1 MGEEIERTGSCL
13 CGTVRLT
20 FKTANTSVSV
30 CHCNMCQKCM
40 GGPMLAI
47 HCGADVQFQGS
58 DSIMV
63 YSSSDWAERGFCR
76 KCGSHLFYRMKG
88 SGEYAVPVGVL
99 ENKEQ
104 LVLKQQ
110 IFIDEKPAFYS
121 FANDTENLTA
131 AETIARYAADLQ

>member
-1 MGEEIERTGSCL
+1 MADEMERTGSCL

-20 FKTANTSVSV
+20 FKTADNSVSI

-40 GGPMLAI
+40 GGPMFAI

-58 DSIMV
+58 DSISV
-63 YSSSDWAERGFCR
+63 YNSSDWAERGFCR

-88 SGEYAVPVGVL
+88 SGQYAVPVGL
-99 ENKEQ
+99 LDNKEQ

-110 IFIDEKPAFYS
+110 IFIDEKPSFYS
-121 FANDTENLTA
+121 FANETENLTA
-131 AETIARYAADLQ
+131 AETIARYANSQ